1 MKSKV
6 ADLLERYGYSQDAKP
21 AEYDIRYWRSERY
34 ALPVS
39 VINSIWEAAS
49 EGCKVQR
56 GTGSKAGLRRLELAI
71 LRSEKTDY
79 RAGRTED

>member
-6 ADLLERYGYSQDAKP
+6 AELLERYGYTQDAKP
-21 AEYDIRYWRSERY
+21 TEYNIRYWRSERY

-49 EGCKVQR
+49 EGSKVQR

-71 LRSEKTDY
+71 LRSEK
-79 RAGRTED
+79 AGI